1 VGGRR
6 LHGDPRGEAL
16 KRGLAILVLGG
27 ALAAWLGRERVLA
40 TMGAL
45 VVAEDPLQATDAIV
59 VSVASTRAGALGAAR
74 LYRQKVAP
82 LVVVSRLRETA
93 ADRDIR
99 ALGVTL
105 LASHDLARAVLER
118 SGVPRGAIAAL
129 DHPVEGTGEEI
140 EVLAAFARARKLRSL
155 CYLTARTHTARAR
168 WLLRRELP
176 GTTVVV
182 RAVELPEFAP
192 DAWWHDRGQTRELA
206 IEMVRWM
213 GELLPAFAPA
223 TAQAR

>member
-1 VGGRR
+1 M
-6 LHGDPRGEAL
+6 
-16 KRGLAILVLGG
+16 KRGLALLVLGG
-27 ALAAWLGRERVLA
+27 ALAGWLGRERLLTA
-40 TMGAL
+40 MGTL

-59 VSVASTRAGALGAAR
+59 VSIASARAGSLAAAR
-74 LYRQKVAP
+74 LYRQQLAP
-82 LVVVSRLRETA
+82 LVIVSRLRETA
-93 ADRDIR
+93 ADRDVR

-118 SGVPRGAIAAL
+118 SGVPHRSIAAL
-129 DHPVEGTGEEI
+129 DEPVEGTEE
-140 EVLAAFARARKLRSL
+140 EVGVLAGFARARKLRSL
-155 CYLTARTHTARAR
+155 CYLTARSHTARAR

-182 RAVELPEFAP
+182 RAVADPEFTP

-206 IEMVRWM
+206 IEMIRWM
-213 GELLPAFAPA
+213 GEVLPPFAPA